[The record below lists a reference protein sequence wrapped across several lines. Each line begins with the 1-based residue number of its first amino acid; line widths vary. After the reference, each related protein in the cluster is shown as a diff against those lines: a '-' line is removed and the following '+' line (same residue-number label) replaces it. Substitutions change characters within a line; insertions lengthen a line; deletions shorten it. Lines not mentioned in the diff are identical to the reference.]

1 MATSGHAWPPIL
13 TPALAQGIAGDTS
26 DIIGFNV
33 LITDRH
39 GTVIGSGDSS
49 RLGSFHEASVE
60 VMHTLE
66 PAAHSGDQA
75 RRLRGVRPGI
85 TLPIVID
92 GRAVGT
98 VGITGSP
105 AQVKRFGLVVK
116 RQTEIL
122 LQESMLLRSRMLR
135 ERTMEDLLRDIMQ
148 FDPDVAD
155 PGELMARAQELGFNL
170 GQPHAVVL
178 IEISEAPGHGD
189 GTDSRPGLL
198 RVIRE
203 VFCGPQDLVASVA
216 GGRYAALR
224 RTSAPADPR
233 PLADRLA
240 DRIRQSAGLQAR
252 IGLGGSASSVPELH
266 ASFADAAAA
275 LRLGPRVRPG
285 SPVHAIDELRVH
297 QVLAAAPST
306 ARLRLGEV
314 FTAELRER
322 PEWPALR
329 QTIIAFCENG
339 FNLVKAASALNIHRN
354 TLLYRLDKIA
364 ALSGHSGDDHVAR
377 LGMYLACVA
386 DQVDHPA

>member
-1 MATSGHAWPPIL
+1 MAMSGHGWPPIL

-33 LITDRH
+33 LITDRD
-39 GTVIGSGDSS
+39 GMVIGSGDSS

-60 VMHTLE
+60 VMRTLE
-66 PAAHSGDQA
+66 SAAHSGDQA

-122 LQESMLLRSRMLR
+122 LQESMLLRSRLMR

-155 PGELMARAQELGFNL
+155 PDELLARAQELGFDL
-170 GQPHAVVL
+170 GRSHTVVL
-178 IEISEAPGHGD
+178 IEISGQGD

-203 VFCGPQDLVASVA
+203 VFSGPQDLVASVA

-224 RTSAPADPR
+224 RTLTPGDLR
-233 PLADRLA
+233 PLADRVA
-240 DRIRQSAGLQAR
+240 DRLRQRSGLQAR
-252 IGLGGSASSVPELH
+252 IGIGVSAASIPELH

-297 QVLAAAPST
+297 QVLAAAPAT
-306 ARLRLGEV
+306 ARLRLAEV
-314 FTAELRER
+314 FTAELRAR

-339 FNLVKAASALNIHRN
+339 FNLVQAASALNIHRN

-364 ALSGHSGDDHVAR
+364 ALTGHGGDDQVAR

-386 DQVDHPA
+386 DQVDRPT